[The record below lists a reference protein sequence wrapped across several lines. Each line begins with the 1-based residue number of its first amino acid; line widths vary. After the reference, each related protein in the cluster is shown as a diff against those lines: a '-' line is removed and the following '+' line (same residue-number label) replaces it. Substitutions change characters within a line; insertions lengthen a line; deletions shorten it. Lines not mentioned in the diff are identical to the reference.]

1 MALPKTLRKN
11 LPLTPVKVLTE
22 RRQELLDKIQD
33 KGTYLPKGVLHAD
46 LDKGML
52 EFVKNDLLLSV
63 DGKKVPVIDK
73 IITNQSWSQFT
84 ETWDFK
90 DLDDNIKLPFIST
103 VRMPEVKF
111 GTSLIT
117 QYKIPDRR
125 QFLYAQ
131 VPTWD
136 GQRKGFDVYT
146 IPQPIPVDISF
157 NIKIFCNRMRE
168 LNEFNKIVNQK
179 FASRQAYTV
188 VKGHYIPIIWEDVS
202 DESTKELEKR
212 KYYVQNYKFLMQ
224 GFLLDEEEFKV
235 SPGITRQV
243 TMFETDVLNTSRK
256 VNPQPE
262 RPNFFDFNF
271 PYFVGV
277 TGITEPFFYTA
288 DLKVTSLE
296 NVSSYS
302 VYINDNYV
310 GDDIETIQ
318 VSNGDV
324 VTVDIVKISSG
335 STSTIK
341 TTAYLQ

>member
-1 MALPKTLRKN
+1 MALPKTLRKS
-11 LPLTPVKVLTE
+11 LSLTPVKVLTE

-33 KGTYLPKGVLHAD
+33 NGTYLPKGVLHAD

-52 EFVKNDLLLSV
+52 EFVKNELLLMV

-73 IITNQSWSQFT
+73 IITNQSWSQFV
-84 ETWDFK
+84 ETWNFK

-111 GTSLIT
+111 GTNIIT

-157 NIKIFCNRMRE
+157 NVKVFCNRMRE

-202 DESTKELEKR
+202 DESSKELEKR
-212 KYYVQNYKFLMQ
+212 KYYIQNYKFLLQ

-235 SPGITRQV
+235 TPGITRQV
-243 TMFETDVLNTSRK
+243 TMFEVDSLNNSRK

-262 RPNFFDFNF
+262 RPNFFDFDF
-271 PYFVGV
+271 PYLNSV

-288 DLKVTSLE
+288 DLKVKTLE
-296 NVSSYS
+296 NVNSYS
-302 VYINDNYV
+302 VFINDNYV
-310 GDDIETIQ
+310 GDDLETIQ

-324 VTVDIVKISSG
+324 VTINI
-335 STSTIK
+335 IK
-341 TTAYLQ
+341 SVIGPDAFIRTTAYLQ